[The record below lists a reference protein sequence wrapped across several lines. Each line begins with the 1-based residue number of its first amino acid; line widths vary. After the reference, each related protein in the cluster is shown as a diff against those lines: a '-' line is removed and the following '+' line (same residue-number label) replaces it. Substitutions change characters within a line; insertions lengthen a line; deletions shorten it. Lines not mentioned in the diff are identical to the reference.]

1 MATFSNDDG
10 HSLKGRATTGALM
23 AIAIILA
30 LVLTGFFTGWPLRA
44 LAGVIGLLG
53 IGLAIMQARSTIRAA
68 TVIVTASEA
77 LKRASNGDLNNRVT
91 GVQRDDEIGRLVLN
105 LNRLMDLVEAF
116 AKDAGA
122 AMEFAGR
129 GQYFRRIMLEG
140 LRGEFAEYSK
150 RINGVIGTMADR
162 RTATKAFADERV
174 APAVGFLAEAADD
187 LSSQAERLRTI
198 ASATIEQSVTVA
210 SSANQA
216 TASVETV
223 AAAAEELSASIGE
236 INRQTGEAMQIATN
250 AVAEVEHTNGTVA
263 ALNDAAE
270 KIGEVV
276 ELIRDVANQTNL
288 LALNATIEAAR
299 AGEAGKGFAVVA
311 NEVKNLANQTS
322 RATEDITAQ
331 VGAMQS
337 ITQDTV
343 TTIRRIGDTIA
354 LMNENIQSVTAAVGE
369 QAAATAE
376 ISRSAHEAAAGTQ
389 DVAARIDRV
398 SSDAQRTND
407 GAVTLLEAS
416 KALKGEASSLQTSLG
431 EFMDRMV

>member
-1 MATFSNDDG
+1 MATSSNEP
-10 HSLKGRATTGALM
+10 HSLKGRATTGALA
-23 AIAIILA
+23 AIAVVLA
-30 LVLTGFFTGWPLRA
+30 LVITGFFEGWVMRA
-44 LAGVIGLLG
+44 VAGVIGAVG
-53 IGLAIMQARSTIRAA
+53 IGVAIAQARAA
-68 TVIVTASEA
+68 AREADDIGTASEA
-77 LKRASNGDLNNRVT
+77 LRRASNGDLNNRVT
-91 GVQRDDEIGRLVLN
+91 GVRRDDEIGRLNLN

-150 RINGVIGTMADR
+150 RINGVIGTMAER
-162 RTATKAFADERV
+162 RAATKAFADERV
-174 APAVGFLAEAADD
+174 SPAVGFLADAADD
-187 LSSQAERLRTI
+187 LSGQAEQLRTI
-198 ASATIEQSVTVA
+198 ATATIDQSVAVA
-210 SSANQA
+210 STANQA

-236 INRQTGEAMQIATN
+236 INRQTGEAMQIAN
-250 AVAEVEHTNGTVA
+250 SAVAEVERTNGTVT
-263 ALNDAAE
+263 ALNAAAE
-270 KIGEVV
+270 NIGEVV

-331 VGAMQS
+331 VESMQA

-343 TTIRRIGDTIA
+343 TTIQRIGDTIA
-354 LMNENIQSVTAAVGE
+354 LMNENVQSITAAVGE
-369 QAAATAE
+369 QAAATTE

-389 DVAARIDRV
+389 DVAIRIERV
-398 SSDAQRTND
+398 SSDARRTND

-416 KALKGEASSLQTSLG
+416 KALKGEAATLQTSLG
-431 EFMDRMV
+431 EFMGHMV

>member
-1 MATFSNDDG
+1 MAKSSNDL
-10 HSLKGRATTGALM
+10 HSMKGRAVAGALISAA
-23 AIAIILA
+23 AIAL
-30 LVLTGFFTGWPLRA
+30 LVLTGFFGGWPVRVLSFA
-44 LAGVIGLLG
+44 VGLLG
-53 IGLAIMQARSTIRAA
+53 VAFAIIQARSAIRAA
-68 TVIVTASEA
+68 EVIGTASEA
-77 LKRASNGDLNNRVT
+77 LGRAANGDLNNRVT
-91 GVQRDDEIGRLVLN
+91 GVRRDDEIGRLVLN
-105 LNRLMDLVEAF
+105 LNRLMDIVEAF

-122 AMEFAGR
+122 AMEYAGR
-129 GQYFRRIMLEG
+129 GQYFRKIMLPG

-150 RINGVIGTMADR
+150 RINGVIETMDKR
-162 RTATKAFADERV
+162 RTATKAFGDQRV
-174 APAVGFLAEAADD
+174 APAVGFLADAADD
-187 LSSQAERLRTI
+187 LSGQAEQLRSI
-198 ASATIEQSVTVA
+198 AAATIEQSMAVA
-210 SSANQA
+210 STANQA

-236 INRQTGEAMQIATN
+236 INRQTGEAMQIAAS
-250 AVAEVEHTNGTVA
+250 AVAEVDRTNGTVA

-331 VGAMQS
+331 VEAMQS

-343 TTIRRIGDTIA
+343 TTIRRIGETIT
-354 LMNENIQSVTAAVGE
+354 LMNENVQSITAAVGE
-369 QAAATAE
+369 QAAATTE
-376 ISRSAHEAAAGTQ
+376 ISRSAHEAASGTQ
-389 DVAARIDRV
+389 DVAGRIERV

-407 GAVTLLEAS
+407 GAVNLLEAS
-416 KALKGEASSLQTSLG
+416 KALKGEALTLKTSLG
-431 EFMDRMV
+431 EFMGQMV